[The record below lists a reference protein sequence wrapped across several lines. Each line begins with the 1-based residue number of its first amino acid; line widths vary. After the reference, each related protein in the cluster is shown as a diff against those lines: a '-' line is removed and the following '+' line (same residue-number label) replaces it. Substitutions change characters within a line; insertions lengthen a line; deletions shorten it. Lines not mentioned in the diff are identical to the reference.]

1 VNNDGCPLCEC
12 PIKQSAATPPISSSY
27 AATFRFPFFRRI
39 NPNPANPIAKI
50 ASAAGSG
57 TGVSRN
63 HSPTGNPFVG
73 NWQLI
78 FNHYHQIREQAV
90 SCKI

>member
-1 VNNDGCPLCEC
+1 MSTQSNDPRQRRLFLNF
-12 PIKQSAATPPISSSY
+12 TPR
-27 AATFRFPFFRRI
+27 RFAFFRRHS
-39 NPNPANPIAKI
+39 PNPANPIAKI